1 MIMRLIV
8 DKFKLL
14 SLAPELIKKRSFA
27 IYALTNMCNAKCE
40 HCSIWSTKQ
49 KFFPSLNNAKLAID
63 ALDKIGIFGLML
75 GGGEP
80 LLHPDVYEIIKYAKS
95 KKMHVSIVTNGK
107 VLNEDV
113 IKNLKESGIN
123 SIGISI
129 DHYNPMIMNKTRG
142 IPNLLEN
149 TIENLKILNKYQ
161 IKAVSSTAITR
172 YNFLEIEKILS
183 FMSSIGFKEAT
194 FQLPTKS
201 TRSSYEIG
209 SNSEI
214 LNFTNQELVSIT
226 EEIISL
232 KKKYKIFN
240 SYEGLSEV
248 VRFLKGEPAKF
259 FCRAGYK
266 FFYVDWNNKIW
277 RCQMSDECYGD
288 INNLKSFKFS
298 PKKCEKCRKIGER
311 ESSVYFNG
319 IKSIIPI
326 GRIILNELR

>member
-1 MIMRLIV
+1 MSTII
-8 DKFKLL
+8 DKLKLL

-27 IYALTNMCNAKCE
+27 IYALTNMCNARCE

-49 KFFPSLNNAKLAID
+49 KAFPSFNDAKLAID
-63 ALDKIGIFGLML
+63 ALNKIGVFGLML

-80 LLHPDVYEIIKYAKS
+80 LLHPNVYEIIKHAKS

-107 VLNEDV
+107 VLNENV

-129 DHYNPMIMNKTRG
+129 DHYNPNIMNKTRG

-149 TIENLKILNKYQ
+149 TIENLKILNKYK

-172 YNFLEIEKILS
+172 HNYLEIEKMLS
-183 FMSSIGFKEAT
+183 FIFRIGFKEAT

-201 TRSSYEIG
+201 TKSSYEIG
-209 SNSEI
+209 SDSEI
-214 LNFTNQELVSIT
+214 LHFTNQELVPIA

-232 KKKYKIFN
+232 KKQYKIFN
-240 SYEGLSEV
+240 SHEGLREV
-248 VRFLKGEPAKF
+248 IRFLRGEPAKF

-311 ESSVYFNG
+311 ESSVYYNG
-319 IKSIIPI
+319 LRSLVPI
-326 GRIILNELR
+326 GRVILNELMG